1 MEVHVHTNASLL
13 NVGAM
18 FSYNVTR
25 KNDQLVV
32 YAFRLLNRVDER
44 ENLEQWLLLCTSSN
58 IIYWAIIVY
67 FMCIIWL

>member
-25 KNDQLVV
+25 KNDKLVV

-44 ENLEQWLLLCTSSN
+44 ENLEQ
-58 IIYWAIIVY
+58 
-67 FMCIIWL
+67 

>member
-1 MEVHVHTNASLL
+1 
-13 NVGAM
+13 
-18 FSYNVTR
+18 
-25 KNDQLVV
+25 V